1 MSLSYIFLVDHQLII
16 SWSTVDHV
24 SIILVYL
31 TERKKKRGKKTKTNK
46 LIFNIGWST
55 VDHEFTNCW
64 KLVNQQLINCWP
76 WSHHPCVSEEEKTDK
91 QTNNQIIKQT
101 IRFYL
106 IPADQLL
113 IISSANVDHQ
123 LSSFLCIWK
132 NKNISLISADQ
143 LLIIS

>member
-1 MSLSYIFLVDHQLII
+1 MYPSFQCI
-16 SWSTVDHV
+16 WKK
-24 SIILVYL
+24 
-31 TERKKKRGKKTKTNK
+31 ERKKRRKNKNKQTNK

-55 VDHEFTNCW
+55 VDHQFTNCW

-123 LSSFLCIWK
+123 LVISWSTVNHQLINSHHSCVSGKIK
-132 NKNISLISADQ
+132 ISLISADQ

>member
-1 MSLSYIFLVDHQLII
+1 MIYFFSWSSVNHQLINC
-16 SWSTVDHV
+16 WSCIHHSSV
-24 SIILVYL
+24 S
-31 TERKKKRGKKTKTNK
+31 ERNKEKRGKTKTNK
-46 LIFNIGWST
+46 QTFFNIGWST
-55 VDHEFTNCW
+55 VDHQFTNCW

-123 LSSFLCIWK
+123 LV
-132 NKNISLISADQ
+132 ISWSTV
-143 LLIIS
+143 IILVYLEK